1 MRGSGTF
8 VTDPEK
14 SYRVANPGQNRYP
27 EDMDGD
33 VCSLCGH
40 GGSHRSRILFLCGFV
55 FSHLGNG
62 FMKIRLCP
70 IVLALLTVLWSGAP
84 PAWAVNK
91 EMVQLQTQVQ
101 DLQDRIAHMQQSFD
115 ERMGVMQHLIEQ
127 STDRANKVATSVTE
141 LQSTLQKQQ
150 NDSGAH
156 VEQLSGQIQSLN
168 DTLDELKARLAKVS
182 KQLEDMQSAQQ
193 SLTAQQTQQQQQQ
206 ASAPP
211 PDVLYNN
218 ALRDYQA
225 GKNDL
230 AAQEFADYVKFYPN
244 TDLAGNSNFYLAD
257 IQFRQ
262 GNYQAAVKSY
272 DQVLQSFPDGN
283 KAASAELKKGLAL
296 IELGQQEAGITALRH
311 VIQRYPKSNEA
322 LQARERLRKLGVATV
337 GTTARK
343 AQPQ

>member
-1 MRGSGTF
+1 
-8 VTDPEK
+8 
-14 SYRVANPGQNRYP
+14 
-27 EDMDGD
+27 
-33 VCSLCGH
+33 
-40 GGSHRSRILFLCGFV
+40 
-55 FSHLGNG
+55 
-62 FMKIRLCP
+62 MKIQRYAV
-70 IVLALLTVLWSGAP
+70 VLALLAGIWSGP
-84 PAWAVNK
+84 TPAWGVNK

-127 STDRANKVATSVTE
+127 STDRANKVAASVTE
-141 LQSTLQKQQ
+141 LQTTLQKQQ
-150 NDSGAH
+150 TDSGAH
-156 VEQLSGQIQSLN
+156 VDQLSGQIQSLN
-168 DTLDELKARLAKVS
+168 DTLDELKARLGKVS
-182 KQLEDMQSAQQ
+182 KQLEDMQAAQQ
-193 SLTAQQTQQQQQQ
+193 SIAVQQTQQQQQ

-296 IELGQQEAGITALRH
+296 VELGQQEAGIAALRH

-322 LQARERLRKLGVATV
+322 LQARERLRKLGVATS

-343 AQPQ
+343 DQ